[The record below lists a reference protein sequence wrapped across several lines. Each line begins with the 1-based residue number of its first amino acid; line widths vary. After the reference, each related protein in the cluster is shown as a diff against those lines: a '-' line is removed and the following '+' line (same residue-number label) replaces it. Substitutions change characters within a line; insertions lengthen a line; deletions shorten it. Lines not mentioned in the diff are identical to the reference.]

1 MNETAD
7 TPEAR
12 IVFIVSAPSG
22 AGKTSLIKALLERES
37 ALKVC
42 VSHTT
47 RPKRATE
54 TQGVNYHF
62 VTPDVFREQLAEG
75 EFLEHADVFG
85 HLYGTARSSV
95 AACFASGADVILE
108 IDWQGAAQVREHY
121 PDAVSIF
128 ILPPSKS
135 TLRSRLKKRGEDADD
150 VIEKRLAEAR
160 KEIAHHDEFDYLVVN
175 DDFDNALGE
184 LSAIIHAERCRAE
197 IAGKSLEHL
206 LSDLLSG
213 P

>member
-1 MNETAD
+1 MNETTD
-7 TPEAR
+7 TPAAR
-12 IVFIVSAPSG
+12 ILFIVSAPSG
-22 AGKTSLIKALLERES
+22 AGKTSLVKALLERER

-62 VTPDVFREQLAEG
+62 VTPDTFRDQLADG

-95 AACFASGADVILE
+95 EACFASGADVILE
-108 IDWQGAAQVREHY
+108 IDWQGAAQVRERY

-160 KEIAHHDEFDYLVVN
+160 TEIAHHEEFDYLLVN
-175 DDFDNALGE
+175 DDFDITLGE
-184 LSAIIHAERCRAE
+184 LAAIVHAERCRAK
-197 IAGKSLEHL
+197 IAGKRLKHL
-206 LSDLLSG
+206 ITDLLSA